1 MRRFVRVL
9 RVTLLALLAVLL
21 VASVVHRMRSR
32 AHPIQVAAAP
42 PDAQHPGDG
51 GVDAPIARAVAP
63 GAGAR
68 PPHAPAMTHGDS
80 RRTHRTGAKG
90 PIAPKLLWQAQLG
103 GAVQG
108 QIVASPD
115 EKTLYAATLAGDL
128 VALDREGK
136 ERFRV
141 PLGDRAYGAPCV
153 DAAGTIYVGS
163 DAKRFV
169 AVHADGRVA
178 FRLEVDD
185 EADTPCAVGDDGLV
199 YMAAGR
205 TLYAVRPQG
214 DIAWRFAA
222 KGKIFTAPALGGGG
236 LVVVGS
242 QDDSV
247 YGVRAGKVVFAT
259 NLGADV
265 DGAATLGDDDSI
277 FVGTDAGEVVKLDAH
292 GVIQW
297 RRATFGFVRGPL
309 SLAANGD
316 VFAGV
321 YGPTPAQLR
330 LEPSGGAI
338 VGRFPVPGTG
348 STEFGVHGGL
358 LEDGTGAV
366 YFGAQDDGIYGIAPD
381 GSLRFR
387 FATGGDVDAPLTILT
402 DGALVAGSDDGFVY
416 YFLP

>member
-1 MRRFVRVL
+1 MSRFVRVL
-9 RVTLLALLAVLL
+9 RVAPLAVLAVLL
-21 VASVVHRMRSR
+21 VTSVVHRLRTR
-32 AHPIQVAAAP
+32 AP
-42 PDAQHPGDG
+42 PARAAQHALALAPDRDG
-51 GVDAPIARAVAP
+51 GVDPPIARVVAP
-63 GAGAR
+63 SAGAR
-68 PPHAPAMTHGDS
+68 PPHAPAMTHGDP
-80 RRTHRTGAKG
+80 RRTHRTGARG
-90 PIAPKLLWQAQLG
+90 PVEAKLLWRAQVG

-108 QIVASPD
+108 QVVAAPD
-115 EKTLYAATLAGDL
+115 EKTLYAATLGGDL

-153 DAAGTIYVGS
+153 DAGGTVYVGS
-163 DAKRFV
+163 DAKHLV

-178 FRLEVDD
+178 FRLEVDG

-199 YMAAGR
+199 YVAAGR

-214 DIAWRFAA
+214 DVAWRFAA
-222 KGKIFTAPALGGGG
+222 KGKIFTGPAVSAGG

-247 YGVRAGKVVFAT
+247 YGVRAGKLVFAT

-265 DGAATLGDDDSI
+265 DGAATLGDDGSI
-277 FVGTDAGEVVKLDAH
+277 FVGTDAGEIVKLDEH
-292 GVIQW
+292 GAILW

-330 LEPSGGAI
+330 LEPSGGTI

-348 STEFGVHGGL
+348 SAEFGVHGGL

-366 YFGAQDDGIYGIAPD
+366 YFGAQDDGIYAVAPD
-381 GSLRFR
+381 GVLRFR
-387 FATGGDVDAPLTILT
+387 FATGGDVDAPLTLLG
-402 DGALVAGSDDGFVY
+402 DGSLVAGADDGFVY
-416 YFLP
+416 YFAP